1 MAHSVDP
8 VVFLRTFLEEF
19 FESQLVNGF
28 LATARY
34 QNLVSYLRR
43 DPQLIEFGQRL
54 FEISPKP
61 ALLENYGKLRIIH
74 LREFDGSEFPFLQ
87 GLTQKASRKVKGPL
101 SCFVGHRFLRDI
113 ESSLRFN
120 LIHLFEPHAIALR
133 WAGDD
138 LSAGDV
144 FAKVLSGIRGADFCL
159 FDNLAT
165 SNKPNVYIEI
175 GIAYALGKPMLFCEH
190 TGTAVDTA
198 FETASVP
205 SDLQGLL
212 RIQYASYQELCKKLY
227 FGLPSFLKLHK
238 LV

>member
-1 MAHSVDP
+1 MAPALDP
-8 VVFLRTFLEEF
+8 VAFLRSFLEEF
-19 FESQLVNGF
+19 LESQLVNGF
-28 LATARY
+28 LPTARY
-34 QNLVSYLRR
+34 QKLASSVRR
-43 DPQLIEFGQRL
+43 DPQLVEVGPRL
-54 FEISPKP
+54 FEASPNP
-61 ALLENYGKLRIIH
+61 MVVDRYGKLRIVY

-87 GLTQKASRKVKGPL
+87 GLTQRSSRKRTGAL
-101 SCFVGHRFLRDI
+101 SCFVGHRFLKDI

-120 LIHLFEPHAIALR
+120 LVHLFEPHAITLR

-144 FAKVLSGIRGADFCL
+144 FSKVLAGIRSADFCL

-190 TGTAVDTA
+190 TNKATGTA

-212 RIQYASYQELCKKLY
+212 RIQYENYQTLCKKLY

-238 LV
+238 LA

>member
-8 VVFLRTFLEEF
+8 VAFLRAFLEEF

-28 LATARY
+28 LATAHY
-34 QNLVSYLRR
+34 QKLVSYLRQ
-43 DPQLIEFGQRL
+43 DPQLVELGQRL

-61 ALLENYGKLRIIH
+61 AHLEGYGKLRIIH

-87 GLTQKASRKVKGPL
+87 GLARKGSRKARGTL

-120 LIHLFEPHAIALR
+120 LIHLFEPHVIALR

-144 FAKVLSGIRGADFCL
+144 FSKVLSGIRSADFCL

-190 TGTAVDTA
+190 NGTAAATS